1 MSGEPGLSV
10 NPVFVSDKRVHC
22 LSALPGSL
30 PAPRSTAR
38 QRAVPLKQGKKQ
50 EGPSPKDSPQ
60 KQGKKQEGPS
70 PKDSPHTH
78 TTVDSWFAVM
88 LIFLSFS
95 TNMCSSK
102 KIKPAET
109 SRKLKCSLICLG

>member
-1 MSGEPGLSV
+1 MSGESGLSV

-50 EGPSPKDSPQ
+50 EGPSPKDSP
-60 KQGKKQEGPS
+60 
-70 PKDSPHTH
+70 HTH
-78 TTVDSWFAVM
+78 DSRLLVCSNVD
-88 LIFLSFS
+88 LS
-95 TNMCSSK
+95 
-102 KIKPAET
+102 
-109 SRKLKCSLICLG
+109 